1 MKYNLNIPGWMS
13 EADLTVL
20 AYLASHVPESG
31 HILEIGTFLGRS
43 TSALLLNKHESVSLD
58 IVDTWSTDDS
68 AYSPTNDYLN
78 IRGNIEWFN
87 ELKLLASDTKSW
99 LDPLKLTLGEDF
111 KRLTAHKMNSKDFVI
126 SKDYNLVFID
136 GGHSFEDVKSD
147 IDKFDGENT
156 LIVGDD
162 FLSTFPGVP
171 RAITA
176 KRRETGFCKT
186 LVAPQRTKLW
196 IMLPMNASNPW
207 KDIVLRSGL
216 L

>member
-1 MKYNLNIPGWMS
+1 MS

-20 AYLASHVPESG
+20 AYLASHVPENG

-43 TSALLLNKHESVSLD
+43 TAALLLNKHESVSLD

-68 AYSPTNDYLN
+68 AYPPTRDYPH

-87 ELKLLASDTKSW
+87 ELKLLANDKKSW

-111 KRLTAHKMNSKDFVI
+111 KRLTTHEMSSRDFVI
-126 SKDYNLVFID
+126 CKNYNLVFID

-147 IDKFDGENT
+147 IDKCNEENT

-162 FLSTFPGVP
+162 FLSTFPGVT
-171 RAITA
+171 RAVTA
-176 KRRETGFCKT
+176 KRVETGFCKT
-186 LVAPQRTKLW
+186 VVVPQNTKLW
-196 IMLPMNASNPW
+196 IMLPMNSDNPW